1 MIRPATLF
9 CALIAAGAGL
19 FLYAK
24 KHDTL
29 VLDQHITQTVQE
41 TRRVQGQTAM
51 LRTQWALLN
60 QPDRLSTLSKRI
72 LPHLRMVEPAQF
84 VRQAK
89 LAERLP
95 AISHKDVVAAT
106 PNHTDVARPTLAAL
120 RPAPDMPVTS
130 VNAPIHSERHH
141 HTTHADTISAPA
153 HGSSHAARSNSSLE
167 RKLAL
172 LNAEDQTSMPHRH
185 HHSDHGA
192 TSDKDGHTHTSRAS
206 SSDTLAETVAWHPQ
220 STHHSSSPHRESS
233 HATSSSDVLPPPV
246 PFSN

>member
-84 VRQAK
+84 VRQEK

-95 AISHKDVVAAT
+95 AISTKDVAAT
-106 PNHTDVARPTLAAL
+106 PTHTDVARPTLAAL
-120 RPAPDMPVTS
+120 RPAPDMPV
-130 VNAPIHSERHH
+130 NAPTRPERHH
-141 HTTHADTISAPA
+141 RTAHADAVSAPS
-153 HGSSHAARSNSSLE
+153 HSSSHAARGNSSLE

-206 SSDTLAETVAWHPQ
+206 SSETLAETVAWHPQ
-220 STHHSSSPHRESS
+220 STHRSSSSHRESS
-233 HATSSSDVLPPPV
+233 HTASSSDALPPPV